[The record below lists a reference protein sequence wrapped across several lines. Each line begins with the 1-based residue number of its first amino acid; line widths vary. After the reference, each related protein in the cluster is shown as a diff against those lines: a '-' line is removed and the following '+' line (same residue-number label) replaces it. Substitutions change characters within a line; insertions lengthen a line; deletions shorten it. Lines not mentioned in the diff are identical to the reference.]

1 MTVQSSQN
9 CTSTTY
15 NWQSRCFV
23 SRKSISFHSMMG
35 SPELPQDD
43 PNDFNASAMNSV
55 SIDAMD
61 NASDA
66 SDDSDNEPMEFD
78 YAGYQP
84 LPGDDDLNTIPMN
97 GDDDLTDDPQVNI
110 LTVVSIGFGK
120 YSDGFFIHSIATSHT
135 TGSDTSWHSQS
146 IHWTWRECLECT
158 EAGNVKHWI
167 RFDANST
174 DIVCNVTNINSNRIH
189 SHMGERNIRRKMER
203 GPIATHS
210 ITTAKHSK
218 STRIVLKWKRNTMQ
232 LNIDV

>member
-1 MTVQSSQN
+1 
-9 CTSTTY
+9 
-15 NWQSRCFV
+15 
-23 SRKSISFHSMMG
+23 MMG

-66 SDDSDNEPMEFD
+66 SDDSDNEPMDFD

-135 TGSDTSWHSQS
+135 TGSDTS
-146 IHWTWRECLECT
+146 
-158 EAGNVKHWI
+158 
-167 RFDANST
+167 
-174 DIVCNVTNINSNRIH
+174 
-189 SHMGERNIRRKMER
+189 
-203 GPIATHS
+203 
-210 ITTAKHSK
+210 
-218 STRIVLKWKRNTMQ
+218 
-232 LNIDV
+232 